1 MWRFVDREIYER
13 DPSGIRVMPLPRR
26 TQIALVFGLALLLLT
41 VLVLSAAT
49 AGLYW
54 LWQREATR
62 LAELAAERMPISEQ
76 IAQQVLERTQALEA
90 SRAAL
95 ERRLAEVE
103 EAAARERELLR
114 SQLAAAELH
123 AERLERELEAL
134 RAERAELASRLERVS
149 ARAVAVAQ
157 QEAEPAAPAEVP
169 TDAGLRRLQD
179 QIEQLRRHLNAR
191 ALEAARSRRERD
203 ALSEQFRAAL
213 QAAERAAERQRERF
227 EAELERMRAQ
237 NREAA
242 AEIASLR
249 QTVVELKTAKPAAV
263 ESRTDEQLAALQAE
277 RDRALERA
285 EAAEA
290 AAITLTAD
298 LEAARRRIAE
308 LEAGAIAPAAGP
320 SASRSHDTDAAT
332 GDDARGE
339 QSEPVAVS
347 AGLFGSF
354 VPRPPRPAP
363 R

>member
-13 DPSGIRVMPLPRR
+13 NPSGIRVMPLPRR
-26 TQIALVFGLALLLLT
+26 TQIALVLGLTLLLLT

-62 LAELAAERMPISEQ
+62 LAELAGEHKPVSEQ
-76 IAQQVLERTQALEA
+76 IAQEVLERTQALEA

-103 EAAARERELLR
+103 ETAARERELLR
-114 SQLAAAELH
+114 TQLEAAELH
-123 AERLERELEAL
+123 AQRLERELEAL
-134 RAERAELASRLERVS
+134 RAERTELAERLERVS
-149 ARAVAVAQ
+149 ARAVAVAP
-157 QEAEPAAPAEVP
+157 QEAEPAAPAVVP
-169 TDAGLRRLQD
+169 TDLAGQRLRD

-242 AEIASLR
+242 AELASLR
-249 QTVVELKTAKPAAV
+249 QKVTELETAKPAAV
-263 ESRTDEQLAALQAE
+263 EPRIDAQLAALQAE
-277 RDRALERA
+277 RDRAVERA

-290 AAITLTAD
+290 AALTLTAD

-320 SASRSHDTDAAT
+320 SVARSQDTDA
-332 GDDARGE
+332 GHGEDARSDQAE
-339 QSEPVAVS
+339 VAVS

-354 VPRPPRPAP
+354 MPRPPRPAP